1 MLFGLLF
8 LHLILLPTHPPVR
21 NRADFCPPS
30 HQIMSDLWAQILS
43 LENQINHHPM
53 DHPTCMPFWCL
64 YLHSRKNIIIIII
77 IIITIIIITIIIII
91 IIIIITWVLPPVLPR
106 MVVQAPSLQQGVKS
120 IHGGSSRLENWLAY
134 LARYIQKKSNCSTAS
149 YKRPCTLDQV
159 RVWNQLALVGSGSWV
174 VQLRSSWRKC
184 FIFW

>member
-8 LHLILLPTHPPVR
+8 LLLILLPTHPPVR

-43 LENQINHHPM
+43 SENQITHHPM

-64 YLHSRKNIIIIII
+64 HLHSRKY
-77 IIITIIIITIIIII
+77 IIII

-120 IHGGSSRLENWLAY
+120 IHGGSSRLEKWLAY

-159 RVWNQLALVGSGSWV
+159 RVWNQLTLVGSGSWV

-184 FIFW
+184 FLFW